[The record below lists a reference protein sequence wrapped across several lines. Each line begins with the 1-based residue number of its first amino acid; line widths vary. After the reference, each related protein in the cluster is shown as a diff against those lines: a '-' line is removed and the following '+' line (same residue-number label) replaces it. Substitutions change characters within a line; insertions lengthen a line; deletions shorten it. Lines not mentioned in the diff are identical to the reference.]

1 MSQMPGDI
9 GSYILAG
16 HSPEEAA
23 RLSAEYQKKYGDKFS
38 PPPPPDKKTMEGAP
52 LPTNDPTNPESQ
64 FEYLLGIR
72 MTKKQKWAVVIGGTL
87 ALWALLIYSNKKK

>member
-1 MSQMPGDI
+1 MSQFPGDE
-9 GSYILAG
+9 SSKILASG
-16 HSPEEAA
+16 YKYNPFGSIVAKNDP
-23 RLSAEYQKKYGDKFS
+23 RYNQQKPSLPNKD
-38 PPPPPDKKTMEGAP
+38 PKTPQGI
-52 LPTNDPTNPESQ
+52 PTNDPTNPESQ